1 VRGCFEE
8 ASSHEPAIQDRHC
21 DASRVDADFF
31 ASLRQIGSISNLE
44 CVGERSYRALP
55 WRYIDKLEVAQFAV
69 VRPPPTLANL
79 LEEGGYLPRG
89 VPLIKRVLGLAG
101 QTICR
106 ADLTVTVDE
115 INVGSARERDHSG
128 RKLPTWQGCH
138 KLTASEVFL
147 MNGDEPASLDGRYFG
162 PLPVSSII
170 GRAEPLWISTENR

>member
-1 VRGCFEE
+1 MSPRFRVAIATLAAAMLISLP
-8 ASSHEPAIQDRHC
+8 ASVKSGQFLIWN
-21 DASRVDADFF
+21 ASASVPIGLYRV
-31 ASLRQIGSISNLE
+31 
-44 CVGERSYRALP
+44 
-55 WRYIDKLEVAQFAV
+55 RYIDKLEVAQLAV
-69 VRPPPTLANL
+69 VRPPPTLTNL

-89 VPLIKRVLGLAG
+89 VPLVKRVLGLAG

-115 INVGSARERDHSG
+115 INVGSARERDRSG

-138 KLTASEVFL
+138 KLTNSEVFL